1 MLYLIIKFTKLVY
14 VDHSV
19 PQFKNND
26 LNPRA
31 FISYSKSGR
40 ILRKRFYLFA
50 VMLNY
55 YNINIFIFVTK

>member
-26 LNPRA
+26 LNLPA
-31 FISYSKSGR
+31 
-40 ILRKRFYLFA
+40 LF
-50 VMLNY
+50 L
-55 YNINIFIFVTK
+55 F